1 MRLDTIQQC
10 PSLIGAELDFLEASE
25 QFAALKHGASP
36 PASRGNLRMET
47 WELGVMDS
55 KREVKRAHRKLS
67 DKALRD
73 VSPWCAPPHGR
84 VGSAPPARSDCPCGF
99 CRSPASPHFRRC
111 LGPRRPMPPDG
122 ARSQTVPYQCQSPPR

>member
-67 DKALRD
+67 SFLGQEEMRGNIP
-73 VSPWCAPPHGR
+73 VWIGR
-84 VGSAPPARSDCPCGF
+84 SRMAGKGLFTAQDIPQD
-99 CRSPASPHFRRC
+99 
-111 LGPRRPMPPDG
+111 
-122 ARSQTVPYQCQSPPR
+122 

>member
-55 KREVKRAHRKLS
+55 KREVKRAHRKLR
-67 DKALRD
+67 ALQEHRAEVFAD
-73 VSPWCAPPHGR
+73 PAAWLPWTYQASLAPP
-84 VGSAPPARSDCPCGF
+84 
-99 CRSPASPHFRRC
+99 
-111 LGPRRPMPPDG
+111 
-122 ARSQTVPYQCQSPPR
+122 